1 MLADDFQSI
10 DIDDIA
16 SFHRNIVL
24 EKFAE
29 IAFANKTDAGGILLI
44 RNRQIQ
50 LMGNSS
56 HFPFIDVTQWKHRK
70 IQCFLVNL
78 GQEVG
83 LVLIEVRRLKI
94 AKLTVDF
101 F

>member
-1 MLADDFQSI
+1 
-10 DIDDIA
+10 
-16 SFHRNIVL
+16 
-24 EKFAE
+24 
-29 IAFANKTDAGGILLI
+29 
-44 RNRQIQ
+44 
-50 LMGNSS
+50 MGNSS
-56 HFPFIDVTQWKHRK
+56 HFPFIDVTQREDRK